1 MEIKK
6 EERNRNEWRKGLNE
20 WWVGGNKKKCLK
32 ERMNKWKE
40 GKNDWRKEEEWMM
53 DRRKKRT
60 DEWTKW
66 IYEVKITMK
75 GMTVQVKKQVNDWSM
90 ERM

>member
-1 MEIKK
+1 MNDEWVEI
-6 EERNRNEWRKGLNE
+6 
-20 WWVGGNKKKCLK
+20 KKKCLK
-32 ERMNKWKE
+32 ERINKWKE

-53 DRRKKRT
+53 ERRKKRT

-66 IYEVKITMK
+66 IYEVRITMK